1 LWYAD
6 GHFPDSTYVSLTTR
20 CIVWLIPFA
29 LFVSLTAGENVL
41 PSTSELQGAVAGDRP
56 QTGKSKRGGPG
67 MAKMVVD
74 SVKDWFSGVGETFG
88 WTGEAS
94 RRRFD

>member
-1 LWYAD
+1 
-6 GHFPDSTYVSLTTR
+6 
-20 CIVWLIPFA
+20 
-29 LFVSLTAGENVL
+29 VSLTAGENVL
-41 PSTSELQGAVAGDRP
+41 PSTSELQGAVTGDRP
-56 QTGKSKRGGPG
+56 QGRSKRGGPG

-74 SVKDWFSGVGETFG
+74 GVKDWFSSVGEAFG

>member
-1 LWYAD
+1 MY
-6 GHFPDSTYVSLTTR
+6 
-20 CIVWLIPFA
+20 IVWLIPFA

-41 PSTSELQGAVAGDRP
+41 PSTTELQGAVAGGRS
-56 QTGKSKRGGPG
+56 QGKSKKGGPG

-74 SVKDWFSGVGETFG
+74 AVKDWFSSVGETFG